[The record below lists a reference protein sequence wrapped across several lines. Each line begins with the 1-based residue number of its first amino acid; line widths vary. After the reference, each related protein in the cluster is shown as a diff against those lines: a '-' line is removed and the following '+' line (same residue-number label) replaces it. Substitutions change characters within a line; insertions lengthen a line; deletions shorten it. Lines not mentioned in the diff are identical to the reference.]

1 MTKLQYFPLISR
13 ASNNGMNTSQSM
25 ITSCRRD
32 MNPSLQP
39 SLSELIQQQ
48 QQNQHQI
55 RPQHSSLNN
64 HHNQHHHHHHHHRSN
79 STSNNDTNNNLNS
92 SLDSNPNNNLIDYNN
107 PFYLGNQSNQ
117 ITTPSGLHLGSMD
130 IEYFDNTLA
139 QFDFAL
145 PPTTSQMSTTLNQ
158 LSVPPSSTATPTT
171 INFDSNDVHLVNAP
185 NSIMTSTASYYT
197 PNASTNANN
206 HVLDLFN
213 IDDFKMSGDSLPWSE
228 VDYAV

>member
-1 MTKLQYFPLISR
+1 
-13 ASNNGMNTSQSM
+13 MNAVQQSM
-25 ITSCRRD
+25 LTSCRRD

-55 RPQHSSLNN
+55 RQQQTLNSHLNN
-64 HHNQHHHHHHHHRSN
+64 HNRSN
-79 STSNNDTNNNLNS
+79 SSSNNDTNNNLNS
-92 SLDSNPNNNLIDYNN
+92 NLDSNPNNNLIDYNS
-107 PFYLGNQSNQ
+107 PFYLGNQTNPIATS
-117 ITTPSGLHLGSMD
+117 SGLHLGSMD

-139 QFDFAL
+139 QFDFSL
-145 PPTTSQMSTTLNQ
+145 P
-158 LSVPPSSTATPTT
+158 STASQLTAPNQTST
-171 INFDSNDVHLVNAP
+171 VNFDVNDQQMVNSVNAS
-185 NSIMTSTASYYT
+185 NGIMTSNTSSYY
-197 PNASTNANN
+197 PNSSSNVNN

>member
-1 MTKLQYFPLISR
+1 
-13 ASNNGMNTSQSM
+13 MNSSQQSM

-39 SLSELIQQQ
+39 SLTEIIQQQ
-48 QQNQHQI
+48 QQHHQQI
-55 RPQHSSLNN
+55 RPQQTLNN
-64 HHNQHHHHHHHHRSN
+64 HLNNERSN
-79 STSNNDTNNNLNS
+79 SSSNNDTNNNLSS

-145 PPTTSQMSTTLNQ
+145 PPPSSTSTTSQ
-158 LSVPPSSTATPTT
+158 LSSAPSNHSSAVTAV
-171 INFDSNDVHLVNAP
+171 NFDSSDAQLVNSLNTP
-185 NSIMTSTASYYT
+185 NIMTSASSYFN
-197 PNASTNANN
+197 PNTNINN

>member
-1 MTKLQYFPLISR
+1 MSHSQPS
-13 ASNNGMNTSQSM
+13 SNMM
-25 ITSCRRD
+25 TSCRRE

-48 QQNQHQI
+48 QQQQH
-55 RPQHSSLNN
+55 
-64 HHNQHHHHHHHHRSN
+64 QHHHQQQSAPNQLRPQQQQQTLNSHISNHRSN
-79 STSNNDTNNNLNS
+79 NASDTNNNLSS
-92 SLDSNPNNNLIDYNN
+92 SLDSNPNNNLIDYSS
-107 PFYLGNQSNQ
+107 PFYLNSQSN
-117 ITTPSGLHLGSMD
+117 PMSMSASSGLHLGSMD

-145 PPTTSQMSTTLNQ
+145 PPVTTPLSTPHQTSTSTSMNFESSGNNGGCTATDQQLMHALNASNNLMSSPSTYYPNT
-158 LSVPPSSTATPTT
+158 SST
-171 INFDSNDVHLVNAP
+171 
-185 NSIMTSTASYYT
+185 M
-197 PNASTNANN
+197 NN

>member
-1 MTKLQYFPLISR
+1 MVYIYR
-13 ASNNGMNTSQSM
+13 ASGSCLNSSQQSM

-39 SLSELIQQQ
+39 SLSEIIQQQQQ

-55 RPQHSSLNN
+55 RPQQSLNN
-64 HHNQHHHHHHHHRSN
+64 HLSNDRSN
-79 STSNNDTNNNLNS
+79 SSSNNDTNNNLSS

-107 PFYLGNQSNQ
+107 PFYVGNQSNQ

-145 PPTTSQMSTTLNQ
+145 PPTSQ
-158 LSVPPSSTATPTT
+158 LSAPNHSSSATAV
-171 INFDSNDVHLVNAP
+171 NFDSSDPQLVNSLNSLNTP
-185 NSIMTSTASYYT
+185 NIMTSAASYFT
-197 PNASTNANN
+197 PNTSTNVNN

>member
-1 MTKLQYFPLISR
+1 
-13 ASNNGMNTSQSM
+13 M

-48 QQNQHQI
+48 QQQQNQHQM
-55 RPQHSSLNN
+55 RPQQSLNN
-64 HHNQHHHHHHHHRSN
+64 HLSNHRSSN
-79 STSNNDTNNNLNS
+79 SSNNDTNNNLSS

-107 PFYLGNQSNQ
+107 PFYLGTQNNQ
-117 ITTPSGLHLGSMD
+117 TASGLHLGSMD

-145 PPTTSQMSTTLNQ
+145 PPPPSQSTTAGGAQTVASSSSSSMNAQ
-158 LSVPPSSTATPTT
+158 HPNHHHHQSVVSAAAM
-171 INFDSNDVHLVNAP
+171 NFDSNDSHLVNAMNVP
-185 NSIMTSTASYYT
+185 SNVMTSTASYFN
-197 PNASTNANN
+197 PNASNNVSN

>member
-1 MTKLQYFPLISR
+1 MVNSGLNSTQ
-13 ASNNGMNTSQSM
+13 QHM

-39 SLSELIQQQ
+39 SLSEIIQQQ
-48 QQNQHQI
+48 QQNQHQM
-55 RPQHSSLNN
+55 RSQQSLNN
-64 HHNQHHHHHHHHRSN
+64 HLSNHRSN
-79 STSNNDTNNNLNS
+79 NSSNNDTNNNLSS
-92 SLDSNPNNNLIDYNN
+92 SLESNPNNNLIDYNN
-107 PFYLGNQSNQ
+107 PFYLGNQNNQ
-117 ITTPSGLHLGSMD
+117 ITTPSGLHLGPMD

-145 PPTTSQMSTTLNQ
+145 PPTTTQLSTTPNQ
-158 LSVPPSSTATPTT
+158 SVVSAATAV
-171 INFDSNDVHLVNAP
+171 NFDSNDPHLVSSMNPP
-185 NSIMTSTASYYT
+185 NNIMTSAASYFT
-197 PNASTNANN
+197 PNTSTNVNN